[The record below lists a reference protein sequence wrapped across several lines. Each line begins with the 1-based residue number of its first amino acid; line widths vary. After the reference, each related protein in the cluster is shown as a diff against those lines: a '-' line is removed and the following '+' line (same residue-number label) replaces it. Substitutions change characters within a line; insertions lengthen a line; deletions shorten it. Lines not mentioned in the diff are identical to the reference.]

1 MRLFALVAAAGKIP
15 FLAKKSIFPQT
26 ARHAP
31 RLEHF
36 PFGRFAFKPYGLSF
50 REKTRGFRSRSA
62 RRRCAAASHIA
73 FFKGNML

>member
-36 PFGRFAFKPYGLSF
+36 PFGRFAFKPYGLTF
-50 REKTRGFRSRSA
+50 REKTRFFPLSFSRA
-62 RRRCAAASHIA
+62 ALCRRLAYCL
-73 FFKGNML
+73 FKSNML